1 MERIRIGSRLL
12 IMLSAASESV
22 ISRAWATSWRCAVRS
37 CSSHQVRETGNSDM
51 DMAGERLI
59 LAPQNTV
66 WSALNDPEILKACI
80 PGCESLEATSESEM
94 TAVAAI
100 KLGPIAARFS
110 GRIKLSDVDPPNG
123 YTLSGEGKGGPAG
136 FAKGAAKVRLAPVP
150 EGTLLTY
157 TVEAQVGGK
166 IAQLG
171 ARLIDASAKSM
182 ADQFFTKFAEQVQAL
197 VPKSATATVPRSA
210 PADSRA
216 ATPWLLIGV
225 GIVIVIA
232 AAMFLIR

>member
-1 MERIRIGSRLL
+1 
-12 IMLSAASESV
+12 
-22 ISRAWATSWRCAVRS
+22 
-37 CSSHQVRETGNSDM
+37 M

-59 LAPQNTV
+59 AAPQNTV

-80 PGCESLEATSESEM
+80 PGCESLEATSENEM

-100 KLGPIAARFS
+100 KLGPIAAKFS
-110 GRIKLSDVDPPNG
+110 GRVKLSDIDPPNG

-136 FAKGAAKVRLAPVP
+136 FAKGAARVRLAPAP

-171 ARLIDASAKSM
+171 ARLIDATAKSM
-182 ADQFFTKFAEQVQAL
+182 ADQFFTKFTEQVQAL
-197 VPKSATATVPRSA
+197 VPKTATASIP
-210 PADSRA
+210 RA
-216 ATPWLLIGV
+216 APSETKPNVMPWMVIGAV
-225 GIVIVIA
+225 VVVVIA
-232 AAMFLIR
+232 ATVFLMQ

>member
-1 MERIRIGSRLL
+1 
-12 IMLSAASESV
+12 
-22 ISRAWATSWRCAVRS
+22 
-37 CSSHQVRETGNSDM
+37 M

-59 LAPQNTV
+59 SAPQNTV

-80 PGCESLEATSESEM
+80 PGCESLEATSENEM

-100 KLGPIAARFS
+100 KLGPISAKFS
-110 GRIKLSDVDPPNG
+110 GRVKLSDIDPPNG

-136 FAKGAAKVRLAPVP
+136 FAKGAAKVRLAPAP

-171 ARLIDASAKSM
+171 ARLIDATAKSM
-182 ADQFFTKFAEQVQAL
+182 ADQFFTKFTEQVQAL
-197 VPKSATATVPRSA
+197 VPRNATASVPRPVPTESKSTPIPWGLVA
-210 PADSRA
+210 VA
-216 ATPWLLIGV
+216 AVALVAVAFFLLQ
-225 GIVIVIA
+225 
-232 AAMFLIR
+232 